1 MIRCFIVFRRFQLSD
16 RAAGLKM
23 YLGETFSTLH
33 LKNIADWEKHF
44 ENWPESA
51 PICVHA
57 EGNCVAA
64 VVLLGNNFRVFG

>member
-1 MIRCFIVFRRFQLSD
+1 
-16 RAAGLKM
+16 M

-33 LKNIADWEKHF
+33 LRNVSDWNKHF

-64 VVLLGNNFRVFG
+64 VVLLGELKVFLTSM